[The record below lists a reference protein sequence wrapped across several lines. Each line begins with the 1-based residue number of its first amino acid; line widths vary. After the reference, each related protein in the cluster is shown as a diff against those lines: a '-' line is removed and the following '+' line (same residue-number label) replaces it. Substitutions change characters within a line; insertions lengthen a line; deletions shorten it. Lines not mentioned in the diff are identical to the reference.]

1 MLIKNLLLLLLLL
14 LSIIMIIKIQ
24 PKLSTWQKISE
35 DKLLN

>member
-1 MLIKNLLLLLLLL
+1 MLIKNLLLLLLL